1 MTYLVYTGWTMTLIL
16 LAGELDHLLSSRLL
30 RRFRLPVPDVHWAVT
45 SFIALLVPGSGQF
58 LNGQPIKAAFVLA
71 WPLLIMFRS
80 PVPPPWQMLLLKTGA
95 LLAPWWFCTWLDA
108 AVYSWLVW
116 RARHRR
122 DGEGDEP
129 GDRARQEQ
137 MADFLARR
145 KN

>member
-1 MTYLVYTGWTMTLIL
+1 MTYLIYTGWTLSLIL
-16 LAGELDHLLSSRLL
+16 LVGEVDRIFSSWLL
-30 RRFRLPVPDVHWAVT
+30 RRFRLPVPDIHWAVT

-108 AVYSWLVW
+108 TVTGWLVW
-116 RARHRR
+116 RARHSQGG
-122 DGEGDEP
+122 DGDGPAES
-129 GDRARQEQ
+129 ARQQQIAE
-137 MADFLARR
+137 FLARR